1 MEKEIKKISDVREE
15 ISIKLTKDE
24 MQKFYDQAYEKARKD
39 IALPGFRKGKVP
51 LNLIKQRF
59 GKEIE
64 ESANEEAVN
73 EIFFDISKKEKINF
87 IGEPVLKDIKDSDT
101 HIEFIV
107 EYDKLPEFE
116 LIDYKGIQIK
126 EPVHNVTDE
135 EVEETINKILL
146 NNGNF
151 VPDEIVSDEQYV
163 VGVKI
168 REVDASTGLPI
179 VGAKE
184 EDTHIY
190 LAGEVVIPEFKSLI
204 IGKRIG
210 DSVIYRPKEQDKF
223 APDKTYSITINEIQ
237 KLVPA
242 ELNDEF
248 VRLATNGKLE
258 SVEDYR
264 EQIAM
269 RLQDEWN
276 EKSRELMEKQIINYL
291 VSNHNFEIPET
302 LTWQV
307 INAMIKDLREKY
319 KNQKDQEYFSS
330 PEIIRDLRPI
340 AEHTVKWEI
349 IRKKIIDAEGIKVED
364 YDIDP
369 IVESESQRINADPEF
384 LRNRLMQNSD
394 FLNSILAKKV
404 MDLLLD
410 FAITEEADFSE
421 FEPHDHDG
429 HHHNHDEEN
438 HHHHDHDDEH
448 RH

>member
-1 MEKEIKKISDVREE
+1 
-15 ISIKLTKDE
+15 
-24 MQKFYDQAYEKARKD
+24 MQKYYDEAYEKARKD

-51 LNLIKQRF
+51 INLIKQRF

-87 IGEPVLKDIKDSDT
+87 IGEPVLKNVINTDT
-101 HIEFIV
+101 HVEFIV

-116 LIDYKGIQIK
+116 LIDYKGIHIK
-126 EPVHNVTDE
+126 EPIHNVTDE
-135 EVEETINKILL
+135 EIEQTINKILL

-168 REVDASTGLPI
+168 REVDPSSGLPI
-179 VGAKE
+179 IGAKE
-184 EDTHIY
+184 EETHIY
-190 LAGEVVIPEFKSLI
+190 LAGEVVIPEFKNLI
-204 IGKRIG
+204 IGKKIG
-210 DSVIYRPKEQDKF
+210 ESVIYRPKEQDKF
-223 APDKTYSITINEIQ
+223 APDKTYSITIHEIQ
-237 KLVPA
+237 KLLPA

-248 VRLATNGKLE
+248 VKAITNGNLE
-258 SVEDYR
+258 TVEDYK
-264 EQIAM
+264 EQVAM

-307 INAMIKDLREKY
+307 INAMIKDLKEKY

-330 PEIIRDLRPI
+330 PDIVKDLKPI

-349 IRKKIIDAEGIKVED
+349 IRKKIIDAENIKVED

-369 IVESESQRINADPEF
+369 IVESESQRMNSDPEF
-384 LRNRLMQNSD
+384 LRNRLMQNTD
-394 FLNSILAKKV
+394 FLNSVLAKKV
-404 MDLLLD
+404 MDFLLD
-410 FAITEEADFSE
+410 FSITEEVNFEE
-421 FEPHDHDG
+421 FEHHDHED
-429 HHHNHDEEN
+429 
-438 HHHHDHDDEH
+438 HHHDHDEHVHNHHGNDDEH
-448 RH
+448 SH